1 MPRSVQSAS
10 LSPGGSEPKRPAL
23 DRQFVTSYRRRRI
36 MDAVAEVTAE
46 QGYAATSISDI
57 VRRARVARKTL
68 YECFGGKEELF
79 LATFDAAVE
88 EALGRVEEAGM
99 RATGG
104 WPEQVR
110 AALAAFLGYVAEQPA
125 LARMCMLEAP
135 SAAPAMSERYEGAMR
150 RFVTLLAAI
159 APHGEEL
166 PETIDETLIGGVAWI
181 VHRQIRRDEAESA
194 LDLLPE
200 LSEFLLAPFVASGA

>member
-1 MPRSVQSAS
+1 
-10 LSPGGSEPKRPAL
+10 
-23 DRQFVTSYRRRRI
+23 
-36 MDAVAEVTAE
+36 MDAVAETTAE

-68 YECFGGKEELF
+68 YECFDGKEELF

-88 EALGRVEEAGM
+88 EALRRVEEAG
-99 RATGG
+99 AHASGD

-110 AALAAFLGYVAEQPA
+110 AALAAFLGYIAEQPA

-135 SAAPAMSERYEGAMR
+135 SATPAMSERYEAAMR
-150 RFVTLLAAI
+150 RFVALLAAI

-200 LSEFLLAPFVASGA
+200 LSEFLLAPFLASGA

>member
-1 MPRSVQSAS
+1 
-10 LSPGGSEPKRPAL
+10 
-23 DRQFVTSYRRRRI
+23 

-46 QGYAATSISDI
+46 QGYAATSITDI

-68 YECFGGKEELF
+68 YEYFDGKEELF

-88 EALGRVEEAGM
+88 EAFRRVEDAG
-99 RATGG
+99 AHAEGE

-110 AALAAFLGYVAEQPA
+110 AALAAFLGYVAEQPS

-135 SAAPAMSERYEGAMR
+135 SATPSMSERYEAAMR
-150 RFVTLLAAI
+150 RFVALLTAI
-159 APHGEEL
+159 VPHREGL
-166 PETIDETLIGGVAWI
+166 PETIDETQIGGVAWI

-200 LSEFLLAPFVASGA
+200 LTEFLIAPFATSDS